1 MQNRVASK
9 IALAIITIIVVA
21 AVLLVVGPQR
31 IALATERTGDEA
43 LATQLEKHSESGFH
57 NLTAF
62 TLLDGQATFA
72 GLGSD
77 EHTEVEIGSVTKM
90 FTGEL
95 ARQLVEEGKLK
106 PDTTVGE
113 VLDVGNAPVAD
124 VTVRELLDHTSGL
137 PRLANA
143 NLLNDLVSVLTGS
156 NPYKGETVEDILAAA
171 TKAKL
176 KNRGEESYSNL
187 GYGLLG
193 HMLETVA
200 GQPYE
205 QMPKER
211 IFEPAEMTETYLM
224 APGSVPDDAPQGLT
238 NTGRHAEPW
247 EMDGSAP
254 AGAIRSTAS
263 DMAKF
268 AEWFIDNGDTEY
280 GWIPNEDGPG
290 FWHNGGT
297 YGYSTMLIIDPDTK
311 RATFANNDSPAGT
324 EDLAQAL
331 FDELAP

>member
-1 MQNRVASK
+1 MRKITFSFVAV
-9 IALAIITIIVVA
+9 IAVA
-21 AVLLVVGPQR
+21 AVLLITGPQR

-62 TLLDGQATFA
+62 TLHDGKATFA

-95 ARQLVEEGKLK
+95 ARQLVDEGKLK

-113 VLDVGNAPVAD
+113 VLNVGDAPVAD
-124 VTVRELLDHTSGL
+124 VTVRELLNHTSGL

-205 QMPKER
+205 QMLKER

-224 APGSVPDDAPQGLT
+224 APGSVPEDAPRGLT
-238 NTGRHAEPW
+238 DTGRHAEPW

-268 AEWFIDNGDTEY
+268 AAWFINNGDTAY
-280 GWIPNEDGPG
+280 GWQSPSEDKAGY
-290 FWHNGGT
+290 WHNGGT
-297 YGYSTMLIIDPDTK
+297 YGYSTMLIIDPETK
-311 RATFANNDSPAGT
+311 RAAFANNDSLTGT
-324 EDLAQAL
+324 EDLAQSL

>member
-1 MQNRVASK
+1 MRKITFSFVAV
-9 IALAIITIIVVA
+9 IAVA
-21 AVLLVVGPQR
+21 AVLLITGPQR

-43 LATQLEKHSESGFH
+43 LAIQLEKHSESGFH

-205 QMPKER
+205 QMLKER

-224 APGSVPDDAPQGLT
+224 APGSVPEDAPRGLT
-238 NTGRHAEPW
+238 DTGRHAEPW

-268 AEWFIDNGDTEY
+268 AAWFINNGDTAY
-280 GWIPNEDGPG
+280 GWQSPSEDKAGY
-290 FWHNGGT
+290 WHNGGT
-297 YGYSTMLIIDPDTK
+297 YGYSTMLIIDPETK
-311 RATFANNDSPAGT
+311 RAAFANNDSLTGT

>member
-1 MQNRVASK
+1 MRRISLAV
-9 IALAIITIIVVA
+9 IAAIAVA
-21 AVLLVVGPQR
+21 AILLITGPQR
-31 IALATERTGDEA
+31 IALAQDKTGDEA
-43 LATQLEKHSESGFH
+43 LAAQLEEHSEPGFH

-62 TLLDGQATFA
+62 TLQDGKATFA

-95 ARQLVEEGKLK
+95 AHQLADEGKLK

-113 VLDVGNAPVAD
+113 VLDVGDSPVAD

-205 QMPKER
+205 QMLKER
-211 IFEPAEMTETYLM
+211 IFEPAGMTETYLM
-224 APGSVPDDAPQGLT
+224 TPGSVPDDAPRGLT
-238 NTGRHAEPW
+238 PTGRHAEPW
-247 EMDGSAP
+247 EMEGSAP

-268 AEWFIDNGDTEY
+268 AAWFINNGDTAY
-280 GWIPNEDGPG
+280 GWQSPSEDKAGY
-290 FWHNGGT
+290 WHNGGT
-297 YGYSTMLIIDPDTK
+297 YGYSTMLIIDPDTR
-311 RATFANNDSPAGT
+311 RAAFANNDSLAGT

-331 FDELAP
+331 FDELAS

>member
-1 MQNRVASK
+1 MNNRVASK
-9 IALAIITIIVVA
+9 IALVIITIIVVA

-31 IALATERTGDEA
+31 IALAQDKTGDEA
-43 LATQLEKHSESGFH
+43 LATQLEEHSESGFH

-62 TLLDGQATFA
+62 TLQDGKATFA

-77 EHTEVEIGSVTKM
+77 ENTEVEIGSVTKM

-95 ARQLVEEGKLK
+95 AHQLVDEGTLK

-205 QMPKER
+205 QMLKER

-280 GWIPNEDGPG
+280 GWVPNEDGPG

-297 YGYSTMLIIDPDTK
+297 YGYSTMLIIEPDTK
-311 RATFANNDSPAGT
+311 RAAFANNDSPVGT

-331 FDELAP
+331 FDGLAP

>member
-1 MQNRVASK
+1 MNNRAVSK
-9 IALAIITIIVVA
+9 IALSIITFIAIA
-21 AVLLVVGPQR
+21 AVLLVAGPQR
-31 IALATERTGDEA
+31 IALAQDKTGDEA

-62 TLLDGQATFA
+62 TLQDGKATFA

-77 EHTEVEIGSVTKM
+77 EHTEAEIGSVTKM

>member
-1 MQNRVASK
+1 MRKITFSFVAV
-9 IALAIITIIVVA
+9 IAVT
-21 AVLLVVGPQR
+21 AVLLITGPQR
-31 IALATERTGDEA
+31 IALAIERTGDEA
-43 LATQLEKHSESGFH
+43 LAIQLEKHSESGFH

-95 ARQLVEEGKLK
+95 AHQLVEEGKLK

-137 PRLANA
+137 PRLANT
-143 NLLNDLVSVLTGS
+143 NLLSSLASGVTGS
-156 NPYKGETVEDILAAA
+156 NPYEGETVEDIMAAA
-171 TKAKL
+171 TKAEL

-193 HMLETVA
+193 HMLETAA

-205 QMPKER
+205 QMLKER

-224 APGSVPDDAPQGLT
+224 APGSVPGDAPRGLT
-238 NTGRHAEPW
+238 PPGRHAEPW

-268 AEWFIDNGDTEY
+268 AEWFINNGDTAY
-280 GWIPNEDGPG
+280 GWQPPSEDQAGY
-290 FWHNGGT
+290 WHNGGT
-297 YGYSTMLIIDPDTK
+297 YGYSTMLIVDPETK
-311 RATFANNDSPAGT
+311 RAAFANNDSFTGT
-324 EDLAQAL
+324 EDLAQSL

>member
-1 MQNRVASK
+1 MRRISLAVIAAIAVA
-9 IALAIITIIVVA
+9 T
-21 AVLLVVGPQR
+21 VLLITGPQR
-31 IALATERTGDEA
+31 IALAKDKTGDET
-43 LATQLEKHSESGFH
+43 LAAQLEEHSEPGFH

-62 TLLDGQATFA
+62 TLKDGKATFA

-95 ARQLVEEGKLK
+95 THQLVEEGKLK

-137 PRLANA
+137 PRLASA
-143 NLLNDLVSVLTGS
+143 SLLSSLALGVTGS
-156 NPYKGETVEDILAAA
+156 NPYEGETVEDIMAAA
-171 TKAKL
+171 TKAEL
-176 KNRGEESYSNL
+176 KGRGEESYSNL

-193 HMLETVA
+193 NMLETVA

-205 QMPKER
+205 QMLKER
-211 IFEPAEMTETYLM
+211 IFEPAGMTETYLM
-224 APGSVPDDAPQGLT
+224 MPGSVPDDAPRGLT
-238 NTGRHAEPW
+238 PTGRHAEPW

-268 AEWFIDNGDTEY
+268 AEWFMDNGDIAY
-280 GWIPNEDGPG
+280 GWQPPSEDKAGY
-290 FWHNGGT
+290 WHNGGT
-297 YGYSTMLIIDPDTK
+297 YGYSTMLIIDPATK
-311 RATFANNDSPAGT
+311 RATFANNDSLAGT
-324 EDLAQAL
+324 ENLAQAL
-331 FDELAP
+331 FDELAS

>member
-1 MQNRVASK
+1 MNNRVASK
-9 IALAIITIIVVA
+9 IALVIITIIVVA

-31 IALATERTGDEA
+31 IALAQDKTGDEA
-43 LATQLEKHSESGFH
+43 LATQLEEHSESGFH

-62 TLLDGQATFA
+62 TLQDGKATFA

-77 EHTEVEIGSVTKM
+77 ENTEVEIGSVTKM

-95 ARQLVEEGKLK
+95 AHQLVDEGTLK

-205 QMPKER
+205 QMLKER

-280 GWIPNEDGPG
+280 GWVPNEDGPG